1 MFAFELNELRD
12 LTVAALPTRLFH
24 SFIAGCAA
32 AALVLPQTASAQEVD
47 FGNDSSKW
55 AKDGECDDN
64 RFVSTSGPSA
74 TQLDSNIK
82 RDATDCRK
90 AYEQGRVKLRA
101 DRAIAIIWGDDD
113 SEFARD
119 GECDDMRFEG
129 EGLTS
134 TELSRQD
141 VKRDASDCRTAY
153 ETGKIQLRQAPEM
166 LPTRAAAIDF
176 GSDSSRWAMDGECD
190 DRRFEGDGMTG
201 NTMLPEDIKTDATD
215 CALAYAQDRIALR
228 TAELPQVL
236 EMPVIVPIES
246 VYFGDDDGAW
256 VKDNECDDLRFVGK
270 AMAKAL
276 TVEAI
281 SKDASDCKAAF
292 EADRVRLSA
301 LFADTPVIYGDD
313 SALLANNGACG
324 DLRFF
329 DQDADLSAFEI
340 NLIGR
345 DASDC
350 RAAVEAGDVTWQVKA
365 VIIEEAVQTTPDA
378 ISNSS
383 PESEVSAQPETA
395 PEFDAEVEA
404 TS

>member
-1 MFAFELNELRD
+1 MTHLSVQSTRFAFAGC
-12 LTVAALPTRLFH
+12 VAFALALPQPV
-24 SFIAGCAA
+24 G
-32 AALVLPQTASAQEVD
+32 AQEVD

-64 RFVSTSGPSA
+64 RFVSTSGSST

-90 AYEQGRVKLRA
+90 AYEQGRVRLRT

-134 TELSRQD
+134 TELSAKD

-153 ETGKIQLRQAPEM
+153 ETGKIQLRQAPEI
-166 LPTRAAAIDF
+166 LPIRAAAIDF
-176 GSDSSRWAMDGECD
+176 GTDSSRWAMDGECD
-190 DRRFEGDGMTG
+190 DLRFEGDGMTG

-228 TAELPQVL
+228 TADLPEVL
-236 EMPVIVPIES
+236 EMPVSVPVES

-292 EADRVRLSA
+292 EADRIRLSA

-313 SALLANNGACG
+313 SALLANNGACS

-340 NLIGR
+340 NVIGR

-350 RAAVEAGDVTWQVKA
+350 RAAVEAGDASWQVKA
-365 VIIEEAVQTTPDA
+365 VLIEEAVQTAPD
-378 ISNSS
+378 ISS
-383 PESEVSAQPETA
+383 ETA
-395 PEFDAEVEA
+395 IDDTGLLETTTAPQFDAEVE
-404 TS
+404 SQN